1 MKILTKKLF
10 REIWRNKFRSISIVL
25 VIAISIALLSGL
37 RAGQPV
43 LFNTYELNQE
53 YYNVADG
60 IFSFSEPLGNT
71 NVSTIVTNSS
81 FLDEFS
87 IDRVESRIYFFTEIL
102 FKGEMFP
109 AAVIGVNFPNQLNQ
123 LVIEE
128 KSSEIGD
135 ESTILDSNTSCLV
148 ETHFAGRAAKFL
160 GQNVSL
166 NDEISI
172 TFPEETTNFTIKGI
186 AQDSYY
192 SYIVDEVT
200 NLPLFGNMAIIW
212 INLQTAQNF
221 LYEGQNMVNQ
231 LLFTVDE
238 RFNREMIL
246 TAADGITSYLASNGI
261 SPNTLKFVL
270 FDETAE
276 YKMFESDVGA
286 VDKMGTIFGILG
298 LIISIVIIFNTLS
311 KMINAQRKNIGLFLS
326 MGSKKSKIL
335 LHYSSI
341 TLILSS
347 FGVIIGIPLAY
358 GIAIGM
364 TKLTTAMYGFHQ
376 IALTIPILEF
386 VYGGVITI
394 TICFLTSIFSA
405 LSITSVTPK
414 EAMSTAFTRIKT
426 TGKSVAE
433 RMLGWI
439 PLFKSIHMIVPLRE
453 VFLKKR
459 KSLITILALI
469 TSMIFLVNSLAMV
482 SNIFVVMTDNFEEY
496 NAYDVQVVFETPV
509 SINNIKNFMEE
520 SNPEVLDGVDTYEVF
535 VGIYTKIIHNNELLS
550 WTELVCFQENSSLRN
565 FNVIEG
571 EFENN
576 ADLDNETVLLGNSI
590 AGKYD
595 VKIGDEI
602 EIGILGNYSVTV
614 SGLVGELIDYA
625 VMWTYES
632 FQENNANHLFGIPDN
647 WVNGVI
653 FTINDEADL
662 QAIHEEFGDRFNI
675 AMWSESEKVRESVY
689 GMMEA
694 VLGIM
699 ILFLGIG
706 ILIGVIFSF
715 QSMYMAFV
723 DRHQDFLS
731 FKAMGTKTKYLR
743 NMIFWE
749 NAILSTISLILTIP
763 IGYLTYVWSMDYIMG
778 DSFYMPTTI
787 PGYAWPIALLI
798 SLFSI
803 LLATLRLMRKIKK
816 MNLADELRQ
825 SGSS

>member
-10 REIWRNKFRSISIVL
+10 RDIWRNKFRSISIVL

-37 RAGQPV
+37 RAGEPV
-43 LFNTYELNQE
+43 LFNSYELNQD

-60 IFSFSEPLGNT
+60 IFSFSEPVGN
-71 NVSTIVTNSS
+71 NNISTLTTNSS
-81 FLDEFS
+81 FLDEIS
-87 IDRVESRIYFFTEIL
+87 VDRIESRIYFMTEIE
-102 FKGEMFP
+102 FKGEKFP

-128 KSSEIGD
+128 KSSEISD

-148 ETHFAGRAAKFL
+148 ETHFAGRTFGLL

-172 TFPEETTNFTIKGI
+172 TFPEVTTNFTIKGI

-192 SYIVDEVT
+192 SYIVDEEM

-221 LYEGQNMVNQ
+221 LYEGQNMVSQ

-246 TAADGITSYLASNGI
+246 SAADRISSYLIATGI
-261 SPNTLKFVL
+261 SPNTLRFVL

-276 YKMFESDVGA
+276 YKMFEGDVGA
-286 VDKMGTIFGILG
+286 VDKMGTIFGIIG
-298 LIISIVIIFNTLS
+298 LIICTVIIFNTLS

-326 MGSKKSKIL
+326 LGSKNSKIL

-341 TLILSS
+341 TLILSA
-347 FGVIIGIPLAY
+347 FGIIIGIPLAY
-358 GIAIGM
+358 GLALGM
-364 TKLTTAMYGFHQ
+364 TELTIGIYGFHQ
-376 IALTIPILEF
+376 IAWTIPALEF
-386 VYGGVITI
+386 VYGGVVTL
-394 TICFLTSIFSA
+394 TICFLGSIFSA
-405 LSITSVTPK
+405 LSITSLTPK
-414 EAMSTAFTRIKT
+414 EAMSIVFTRIKT

-469 TSMIFLVNSLAMV
+469 TSMIFLVNSFAMF
-482 SNIFVVMTDNFEEY
+482 SNVFIVMSNNFDEY
-496 NAYDVQVVFETPV
+496 SIHDVQVVFETPV
-509 SINNIKNFMEE
+509 SIGNIKNFMEE
-520 SNPEVLDGVDTYEVF
+520 NNPEVLDDVNHYEVF
-535 VGIYTKIIHNNELLS
+535 VSIYTKIIHNNELLS
-550 WTELVCFQENSSLRN
+550 WTELACYQQNSTLRN
-565 FNVIEG
+565 FNVIKG
-571 EFENN
+571 EFEQNS
-576 ADLDNETVLLGNSI
+576 DLDNETVLLGNTI

-595 VKIGDEI
+595 IKIGDEI

-614 SGLVGELIDYA
+614 TGLVGELIDYA
-625 VMWTYES
+625 VLWTYES

-647 WVNGVI
+647 WINGAI
-653 FTINDEADL
+653 FTVDEEADL
-662 QAIHEEFGDRFNI
+662 QAIRAEFEDRFNV
-675 AMWSESEKVRESVY
+675 AMWIESEKVRESVF

-694 VLGIM
+694 MIGIM
-699 ILFLGIG
+699 VLFLGIG

-763 IGYLTYVWSMDYIMG
+763 LGYLTYAWSMNYIMG

-787 PGYAWPIALLI
+787 PGYTWPIVLLVSFF
-798 SLFSI
+798 SLF
-803 LLATLRLMRKIKK
+803 LATFRLMRKIKK

>member
-10 REIWRNKFRSISIVL
+10 REVWRNKFRSVSIVL
-25 VIAISIALLSGL
+25 VIAISITLLSGL

-43 LFNTYELNQE
+43 LFNTYELNQD

-60 IFSFSEPLGNT
+60 TFSFSEPLGNT
-71 NVSTIVTNSS
+71 NVSTIKTNSS

-87 IDRVESRIYFFTEIL
+87 IDRVESRIYFMTDIQ
-102 FKGEMFP
+102 FKGEKFP

-148 ETHFAGRAAKFL
+148 EIHFAGRAIKFL

-192 SYIVDEVT
+192 SYIVDEET

-212 INLQTAQNF
+212 INLQIAQNF

-231 LLFTVDE
+231 LLFTVDK

-246 TAADGITSYLASNGI
+246 TAADGISSYLISNGI
-261 SPNTLKFVL
+261 SPNNLKFVL

-276 YKMFESDVGA
+276 YKMFEGDVGG
-286 VDKMGTIFGILG
+286 VDKMGTIFGIIG

-326 MGSKKSKIL
+326 MGSKKGKIV

-347 FGVIIGIPLAY
+347 FGIIIGIPLAY
-358 GIAIGM
+358 GLAIGM
-364 TKLTTAMYGFHQ
+364 AKLTTGLYGFHQ
-376 IALTIPILEF
+376 IAMTIPVLEF
-386 VYGGVITI
+386 VYGGVITL
-394 TICFLTSIFSA
+394 TICFLCSIFSA
-405 LSITSVTPK
+405 LSITSVTPR

-426 TGKSVAE
+426 IGKPVAE
-433 RMLGWI
+433 KMLGWI
-439 PLFKSIHMIVPLRE
+439 PLFKSIHMVVPLRE

-459 KSLITILALI
+459 KSLITIFALV
-469 TSMIFLVNSLAMV
+469 TSMIFLINSLVMV
-482 SNIFVVMTDNFEEY
+482 NNVFVGIENNFDEY
-496 NAYDVQVVFETPV
+496 NTYDIQVVFENPV
-509 SINNIKNFMEE
+509 SINNIINFMEE
-520 SNPEVLDGVDTYEVF
+520 SNPEILEDVNYYEVF
-535 VGIYTKIIHNNELLS
+535 IGIYTKIIYNNELLS
-550 WTELVCFQENSSLRN
+550 WTELVCYQQNSSLRN
-565 FNVIEG
+565 FNVIKG
-571 EFENN
+571 EFEQKS
-576 ADLDNETVLLGNSI
+576 DLDNETVLLGNTI

-595 VKIGDEI
+595 IKIGDEI
-602 EIGILGNYSVTV
+602 EIGILGNYSVIVT
-614 SGLVGELIDYA
+614 GLVGELIDYA
-625 VMWTYES
+625 VLWTYES
-632 FQENNANHLFGIPDN
+632 FQESKANHFFGIPDN

-653 FTINDEADL
+653 FTINDEANL
-662 QAIHEEFGDRFNI
+662 QAIRAEFDDRFNI
-675 AMWSESEKVRESVY
+675 AMWTESEIVKKSVL

-694 VLGIM
+694 MLGIM
-699 ILFLGIG
+699 VLFLGIG
-706 ILIGVIFSF
+706 ILIGVVFSF

-749 NAILSTISLILTIP
+749 NAILSIISLILTIP
-763 IGYLTYVWSMDYIMG
+763 LGYLTYVWSIDYIVG
-778 DSFYMPTTI
+778 DTYYIPKTI
-787 PGYAWPIALLI
+787 PGYTWLIVLLI
-798 SLFSI
+798 SFFS
-803 LLATLRLMRKIKK
+803 LWLATYMLMRKIKK

-825 SGSS
+825 TGSS